1 MIKIRRKKLQRDE
14 NKIAIKNQNFD
25 NIDNIDRNS
34 SLLVNMHC
42 IQYMNHDKHLKK
54 TSYKVHTFSSSIHT
68 KACPN

>member
-25 NIDNIDRNS
+25 NIDRNS
-34 SLLVNMHC
+34 SLLMNMHC

-54 TSYKVHTFSSSIHT
+54 TSYKVYTFSSSIH
-68 KACPN
+68 KRACPN

>member
-1 MIKIRRKKLQRDE
+1 MIKIRQKKLQRDE

-25 NIDNIDRNS
+25 NIDRNS
-34 SLLVNMHC
+34 SLLMNMHC

-54 TSYKVHTFSSSIHT
+54 TSYKVYTFSSSIHK

>member
-25 NIDNIDRNS
+25 NIDRNS
-34 SLLVNMHC
+34 SLLMNMHC

-54 TSYKVHTFSSSIHT
+54 TSYKVYTFSSSIHK

>member
-1 MIKIRRKKLQRDE
+1 MIKIRWKKLQRDE

-25 NIDNIDRNS
+25 NIDRNS
-34 SLLVNMHC
+34 SLLMNMHC

-54 TSYKVHTFSSSIHT
+54 TSYKVYTFSSSIHK

>member
-14 NKIAIKNQNFD
+14 NKIAIKNKNF
-25 NIDNIDRNS
+25 DNIDRNS
-34 SLLVNMHC
+34 SLLMNMHC

-54 TSYKVHTFSSSIHT
+54 TSYKVYTFSSSIHK

>member
-1 MIKIRRKKLQRDE
+1 MIKIRWKKLQRDE

-25 NIDNIDRNS
+25 NIDRNS
-34 SLLVNMHC
+34 SLLMNMHC

-54 TSYKVHTFSSSIHT
+54 TSYKVYTFSSSIHT